1 MVLAADWTFGDFVL
15 GVLVVFAWVVL
26 FWFVIT
32 VFVDIFR
39 RHDING
45 WVKAF
50 WVIFVVVLPWLGV
63 LIYLITQHE
72 GMAQRSTR
80 EAALERDELRQAVG
94 FSVAD
99 ELVKLDHMK
108 NEGRLSDDEYQRLR
122 SRLVG

>member
-1 MVLAADWTFGDFVL
+1 
-15 GVLVVFAWVVL
+15 
-26 FWFVIT
+26 
-32 VFVDIFR
+32 
-39 RHDING
+39 
-45 WVKAF
+45 
-50 WVIFVVVLPWLGV
+50 VIFVVVLPWLGV

>member
-15 GVLVVFAWVVL
+15 GVLYVFAFVVL
-26 FWFVIT
+26 FYFVIS
-32 VFVDIFR
+32 VFTDIVR

-63 LIYLITQHE
+63 LIYLITQSA

-80 EAALERDELRQAVG
+80 EAARERDELRQAVG

-99 ELVKLDHMK
+99 ELDKLDRMK
-108 NEGRLSDDEYQRLR
+108 SEGRISDDEYQRLR
-122 SRLVG
+122 GRLVG